1 MNSLLQLA
9 LYLHSLRAIV
19 ELGAKTRIK
28 HLPHGTPHHPP
39 HQFTHQKMPSPRNVG
54 LIATLLLNARH

>member
-19 ELGAKTRIK
+19 EPGAKTSIIRPIN
-28 HLPHGTPHHPP
+28 
-39 HQFTHQKMPSPRNVG
+39 SP
-54 LIATLLLNARH
+54 LKE